1 MIRVSKRE
9 VLLSIYGAFRFA
21 KFDSTASKYFA
32 NTQESFWIS
41 FYASLVA
48 LPTYATLV
56 LLKFTEQPVEAG
68 SFRILAVETSAYV
81 IGWTI
86 FPLIMIYVTSKLGRF
101 SKYFQFIAAWNW
113 AIVLQVFLFLFVR
126 TLVASGAVPP
136 HVTGFVILVSVIA
149 ILIYQSFIAS
159 TMLDIRAPIA
169 VMIVTIDFFV
179 ALALNVIVQSLY
191 SGYSGI

>member
-1 MIRVSKRE
+1 
-9 VLLSIYGAFRFA
+9 
-21 KFDSTASKYFA
+21 
-32 NTQESFWIS
+32 
-41 FYASLVA
+41 
-48 LPTYATLV
+48 
-56 LLKFTEQPVEAG
+56 
-68 SFRILAVETSAYV
+68 
-81 IGWTI
+81 
-86 FPLIMIYVTSKLGRF
+86 
-101 SKYFQFIAAWNW
+101 
-113 AIVLQVFLFLFVR
+113 
-126 TLVASGAVPP
+126 PP

>member
-1 MIRVSKRE
+1 M
-9 VLLSIYGAFRFA
+9 
-21 KFDSTASKYFA
+21 
-32 NTQESFWIS
+32 
-41 FYASLVA
+41 
-48 LPTYATLV
+48 
-56 LLKFTEQPVEAG
+56 
-68 SFRILAVETSAYV
+68 
-81 IGWTI
+81 
-86 FPLIMIYVTSKLGRF
+86 
-101 SKYFQFIAAWNW
+101 
-113 AIVLQVFLFLFVR
+113 FLFLFVR

-136 HVTGFVILVSVIA
+136 PVTGFVILVSVIA